1 MMNNNKIKAIANATR
16 LQIVQT
22 LHKAKEMNVSALEK
36 AIGLSQ
42 SALSQ
47 HLAIMRRADIVSTRR
62 DAQQIFYSVKDKK
75 ALTAVEIFMN
85 W

>member
-1 MMNNNKIKAIANATR
+1 MNKIKIKAIANATR
-16 LQIVQT
+16 LQIVQI

-36 AIGLSQ
+36 AVGLSQ

-47 HLAIMRRADIVSTRR
+47 HLAIMRKADIVSTRR
-62 DAQQIFYSVKDKK
+62 DAQQIFYSVKDTK
-75 ALTAVEIFMN
+75 ALTAVDIFMY